1 MADSGTQQ
9 QPTYYERLGIKPTAS
24 AQQIRRAY
32 RDLSKLYHPDTT
44 TLAPAIATEKFQQL
58 NEAYATLSNPERRL
72 AYDRQIG
79 YSRISVIQPP
89 TNLNQSVRKPTKTY
103 SNNAY
108 LDPTDRPLSAGEM
121 FALFILGLT
130 FVACLAL
137 VITVGMT
144 KGDMVWGQDEP
155 GSLESTPA
163 VEETVPMPDSPA
175 ASAPA
180 IEPPQPPA
188 TSPLVAP
195 SPVPKAPVPKP
206 SVPKAP
212 VPNSPPPFIPKT
224 V

>member
-44 TLAPAIATEKFQQL
+44 TLAAEIATEKFQQL

-72 AYDRQIG
+72 VYDRQIG

-89 TNLNQSVRKPTKTY
+89 TYLNQPVRKSAKSY
-103 SNNAY
+103 STNAY

-121 FALFILGLT
+121 FALFILGIT

-144 KGDMVWGQDEP
+144 KGDMVWHQDEP
-155 GSLESTPA
+155 GSLEPTPA
-163 VEETVPMPDSPA
+163 LEETVPMPDVPS
-175 ASAPA
+175 ASAPV
-180 IEPPQPPA
+180 IEAPQPPA
-188 TSPLVAP
+188 P
-195 SPVPKAPVPKP
+195 SPVVPPTPIPKSSVPQAPVPSSP
-206 SVPKAP
+206 
-212 VPNSPPPFIPKT
+212 PPPFIPKT